1 VNDQPALYAGP
12 HDHEVCGILFE
23 DSCKACREEWG
34 DQMVKKATEDEQMSR
49 EVATWAAQRGAVDVA
64 AIRARLTRRTTK

>member
-1 VNDQPALYAGP
+1 MSSQPSLYAGP
-12 HDHEVCGILFE
+12 HDPLVCGILFE

-34 DQMVKKATEDEQMSR
+34 DQMVKKATEDEQMAR

-64 AIRARLTRRTTK
+64 EIRARLTKRTTT